1 MTSKPRRMHPAALI
15 FLAYTSIRSVI
26 VPLIILAIGMNNGN
40 AQFQKIIMV
49 IVAVLIIW
57 SVADI
62 FVDYFMYT
70 YQLLESEIVIRSGL
84 FVKKVNHVPY
94 KRIQNITTNQW
105 FFLKPFKL
113 VQLEIETA
121 GHSETSEVSL
131 KAVPSSLKDE
141 INQLRNGVQV
151 VEDIKP
157 VAQNTYQ
164 ISWSDLLSFSL
175 TSPAFLSGL
184 LVVLAAYGKI
194 SDLISDQ
201 FYADVATKAAGL
213 GVLVIVFLVI
223 LVVVIF
229 YVGSA
234 LILIAKYYHFRLT
247 ENDGQFVIE
256 RGLFQTKKTTIAT
269 ERIQAI
275 VIKQPLMRSFL
286 KIATIQLVIVS
297 NSNQDDTEKDIIVMP
312 VIKTDKIPQFM
323 AQFFKSVPFAIPEF
337 QPQKFTYFYNFR
349 NYSLWFLPVL
359 AILIATLHNHI
370 FVVAILAIVVLILW
384 NVPAYLE
391 SKRSKVTV
399 LNRDY
404 IFLQNSSLLTKQTMF
419 IPKMTIQ
426 FLKRRNSLWLEKK
439 QIAGLTVNVGS
450 GITERSFS
458 VDYQKQ
464 TDIDSVMKWYK
475 E

>member
-370 FVVAILAIVVLILW
+370 FVVAILAIVVLMLW

-439 QIAGLTVNVGS
+439 QIAGLTVNVRS

>member
-1 MTSKPRRMHPAALI
+1 
-15 FLAYTSIRSVI
+15 
-26 VPLIILAIGMNNGN
+26 
-40 AQFQKIIMV
+40 
-49 IVAVLIIW
+49 
-57 SVADI
+57 
-62 FVDYFMYT
+62 
-70 YQLLESEIVIRSGL
+70 
-84 FVKKVNHVPY
+84 
-94 KRIQNITTNQW
+94 
-105 FFLKPFKL
+105 
-113 VQLEIETA
+113 
-121 GHSETSEVSL
+121 
-131 KAVPSSLKDE
+131 
-141 INQLRNGVQV
+141 
-151 VEDIKP
+151 
-157 VAQNTYQ
+157 
-164 ISWSDLLSFSL
+164 
-175 TSPAFLSGL
+175 
-184 LVVLAAYGKI
+184 
-194 SDLISDQ
+194 
-201 FYADVATKAAGL
+201 
-213 GVLVIVFLVI
+213 
-223 LVVVIF
+223 
-229 YVGSA
+229 
-234 LILIAKYYHFRLT
+234 
-247 ENDGQFVIE
+247 
-256 RGLFQTKKTTIAT
+256 
-269 ERIQAI
+269 
-275 VIKQPLMRSFL
+275 
-286 KIATIQLVIVS
+286 
-297 NSNQDDTEKDIIVMP
+297 MP

-359 AILIATLHNHI
+359 AILIATLHNHLLI
-370 FVVAILAIVVLILW
+370 AAILAVVILILW

>member
-15 FLAYTSIRSVI
+15 FLTYTSIRSVI
-26 VPLIILAIGMNNGN
+26 VPLIILAIGMNNDN

-151 VEDIKP
+151 AEDIKP

-184 LVVLAAYGKI
+184 LVALAAYGKI

-297 NSNQDDTEKDIIVMP
+297 NSNQGDTEKDIIVMP

-370 FVVAILAIVVLILW
+370 LIAAILAVVILILW

-439 QIAGLTVNVGS
+439 QIAGLTVNVRS

>member
-15 FLAYTSIRSVI
+15 FLTYTSIRSVI

-275 VIKQPLMRSFL
+275 V
-286 KIATIQLVIVS
+286 KIGRAHV
-297 NSNQDDTEKDIIVMP
+297 
-312 VIKTDKIPQFM
+312 
-323 AQFFKSVPFAIPEF
+323 
-337 QPQKFTYFYNFR
+337 
-349 NYSLWFLPVL
+349 
-359 AILIATLHNHI
+359 
-370 FVVAILAIVVLILW
+370 
-384 NVPAYLE
+384 
-391 SKRSKVTV
+391 
-399 LNRDY
+399 
-404 IFLQNSSLLTKQTMF
+404 
-419 IPKMTIQ
+419 
-426 FLKRRNSLWLEKK
+426 
-439 QIAGLTVNVGS
+439 
-450 GITERSFS
+450 
-458 VDYQKQ
+458 
-464 TDIDSVMKWYK
+464 
-475 E
+475 